1 MNEIDTDTWLWG
13 NILFAIFG
21 LGIIC
26 LILCAFSK
34 PFNLNMFYFF
44 VASTV
49 ISLLLLV
56 WVLKNDVN
64 FMQRVD
70 ES

>member
-1 MNEIDTDTWLWG
+1 MDEIDTWLWG

-21 LGIIC
+21 LSIIC
-26 LILCAFSK
+26 LILCVFSK
-34 PFNLNMFYFF
+34 PFILNVFYALL
-44 VASTV
+44 ASTV

-56 WVLKNDVN
+56 WILKNDVN